1 MKPLRNPTRHVCE
14 FLHFSVGEIQPI
26 AEQLELR
33 LPLAC
38 GQLRLELFL
47 AIVGQ
52 QALQVADG
60 QPLTGQLFLQQ
71 LRL

>member
-1 MKPLRNPTRHVCE
+1 MKPRRNPTRRVRE
-14 FLHFSVGEIQPI
+14 FLHFAVGEIQPI
-26 AEQLELR
+26 AEELELR
-33 LPLAC
+33 LPLGC

-47 AIVGQ
+47 AVGGQ